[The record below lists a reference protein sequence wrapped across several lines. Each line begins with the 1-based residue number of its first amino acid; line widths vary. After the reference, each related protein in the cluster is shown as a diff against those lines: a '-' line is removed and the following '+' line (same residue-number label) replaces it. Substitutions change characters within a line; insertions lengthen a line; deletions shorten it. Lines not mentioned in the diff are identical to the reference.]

1 MINLEQVKLLE
12 TKVTKAIDY
21 VERLG
26 KENITLRQ
34 QETEL
39 KTRLESYQKRI
50 DELEVLVT
58 GFKEDQSRIEEG
70 ILSALDRLS
79 HFEKAMEK
87 SLKDKPAHAK
97 AAKEASS
104 PRSAKPSHAAALA
117 AVAEAVAGTET
128 ADGSGNGQTCFE
140 IPEDSAEA
148 LPDSLPQDGDDISDP
163 LENTPDKNP
172 SADTETAEGGELD
185 IF

>member
-12 TKVTKAIDY
+12 TKVAKAVDY
-21 VERLG
+21 VERLA
-26 KENITLRQ
+26 KENTALHR

-39 KTRLESYQKRI
+39 QTRLESYQKRI

-58 GFKEDQSRIEEG
+58 GFKEDQNRIEEG

-79 HFEKAMEK
+79 KFEKAMEK
-87 SLKDKPAHAK
+87 GLRDTKPS
-97 AAKEASS
+97 AKESASH
-104 PRSAKPSHAAALA
+104 SAKPSHADALA

-128 ADGSGNGQTCFE
+128 DGSVNGQTCFE
-140 IPEDSAEA
+140 IPEASVEA
-148 LPDSLPQDGDDISDP
+148 LPDSADSPPQGGDDISDP
-163 LENTPDKNP
+163 LENTPDKDS
-172 SADTETAEGGELD
+172 SADTAELD